1 MVNLQSIGLRRIY
14 HHRLNLLCQGFQ
26 FPDITG
32 KYSTADRGTHANAES
47 AIQSILTENTAKF
60 CAQVQATPPS
70 NGFTFVARLSN
81 AIYSGSTVQPPAF
94 QIFIIVKM

>member
-1 MVNLQSIGLRRIY
+1 MELSRYVRNLK
-14 HHRLNLLCQGFQ
+14 
-26 FPDITG
+26 PDITG

-60 CAQVQATPPS
+60 CAQVQVTPPS
-70 NGFTFVARLSN
+70 NGFTFAARLSN
-81 AIYSGSTVQPPAF
+81 AIYSSSTVQPLAF